1 MQAQEAKPFLKWAGG
16 KSQII
21 EQIEPFFP
29 DELKQGLIHRYIEP
43 FVGGGAVFLHL
54 AQSYRIQEKFI
65 FDVNPELILAYKT
78 IQNNV
83 EDLIQILGEIQ
94 ETYLS
99 LSEENRKNYFYQ
111 IRSDFNLQRQEMNFE
126 AYDYTWIKRTSQ
138 LIFLNRTCFNGLF
151 RVNAKWEFNVP
162 FGRYKKPK
170 ICHPENLK
178 ALAQILDY
186 THIEQGDFSKCK
198 KFVNSQSFV
207 YFDPPYRPLSQTA
220 NFNSYSQ
227 NRFND
232 AEQLR
237 LRNFFDLL
245 AEKTAKLLLSN
256 SDPKNENPA
265 DDFFDELYSA
275 YHIERVK
282 AARNINSNANK
293 RGKINELLIMN
304 YRNFSH

>member
-99 LSEENRKNYFYQ
+99 LSEEDRKNYFYQ